1 MRSRA
6 MNILCLSLFVGAMAG
21 CAGMTATRQDTE
33 TPNQRAMA
41 ERVKAVESARTSFR
55 AAKFAGCE
63 IAAPFEYY
71 MAQEYLQLAEKE
83 LAEGDKNHVFLFAE
97 NSKAHSTKAIDL
109 AKGGTR

>member
-1 MRSRA
+1 MRSRT
-6 MNILCLSLFVGAMAG
+6 MRILCLSLFLGALSG
-21 CAGMTATRQDTE
+21 CAGMTETRPGTE

-41 ERVKAVESARTSFR
+41 ERTRAVESARESFQ
-55 AAKFAGCE
+55 AAKTAGCE

-83 LAEGDKNHVFLFAE
+83 LAEGDKHHVFLFAE
-97 NSKAHSTKAIDL
+97 NSKAHSTKAIET